1 VTFGASTRQYLV
13 TVDYN
18 RMLAAQERALKQLEL
33 EMDQLADINEDE
45 AKVDV

>member
-1 VTFGASTRQYLV
+1 
-13 TVDYN
+13 
-18 RMLAAQERALKQLEL
+18 MLAAQERALKQLEL